1 VGTTGSSPATILGV
15 LVRSMRRR
23 GDGGAAARAGAMHTV
38 CQHHGRRT
46 AFLDPMQAT
55 QNSQPPAQIESNLD
69 PWKTGIPLDSDLLD
83 TSKLPVDRVEGIY
96 IKRDGGR
103 VKSMCWPS
111 RHTAIVALAAT
122 HKDTE
127 RTLPAAWMAAA
138 GAMPAPWPP
147 NSFFRSHAGHSKQPT
162 ARPDRE

>member
-1 VGTTGSSPATILGV
+1 
-15 LVRSMRRR
+15 
-23 GDGGAAARAGAMHTV
+23 
-38 CQHHGRRT
+38 
-46 AFLDPMQAT
+46 MQAT

-122 HKDTE
+122 HKEDAGACYAYPFFPVIHHKESGAGSE
-127 RTLPAAWMAAA
+127 RVQSVVCLEHAMRGGCNDKLFDDRQVIMLRCFVDDFGGRVAGNLPA
-138 GAMPAPWPP
+138 
-147 NSFFRSHAGHSKQPT
+147 
-162 ARPDRE
+162 